1 MTTEAL
7 DRSPVAM
14 RAKIGAL
21 SAKIGSVI
29 VKIGSFI
36 AWLLWGSKFRA
47 KLTAGALILVVWQ
60 VGVWLF
66 AAKFVAKPI
75 NVVLVFPRV
84 LSDPLFQQATLSTL
98 TAVFQ
103 GLAIA
108 LVAGTVVGIAMGRM
122 KVFDRMLN
130 FYVNG
135 LYTMPMIALLPLLTI
150 WFGYSGDARLATII
164 FAAFF
169 SIVINARDGSRSVPP
184 EYLEV
189 CKAYRAPARFVWFD
203 ITLFSSLPYLIAG
216 FRLAAGRALVGA
228 VIAEFF
234 VSLPGV
240 GMYVLSNARSFKHNE
255 AVVGVLALIA
265 FGLLFELTM
274 NWIMRRYFPWY
285 RREGRGE

>member
-1 MTTEAL
+1 MTTDAAVG
-7 DRSPVAM
+7 RAPVA
-14 RAKIGAL
+14 RTNGRTSIGN
-21 SAKIGSVI
+21 
-29 VKIGSFI
+29 
-36 AWLLWGSKFRA
+36 LLWGTRLRA
-47 KLTAGALILVVWQ
+47 KLFAGVIILLIWQ
-60 VGVWLF
+60 VGVTLF
-66 AAKFVAKPI
+66 APAFVAKPI
-75 NVVLVFPRV
+75 GVALVFFSV
-84 LSDPLFQQATLSTL
+84 LSNATFQAAALDTL
-98 TAVFQ
+98 TAVLQ

-108 LVAGTVVGIAMGRM
+108 LVAGTIVGIAMGRM
-122 KVFDRMLN
+122 KVFDRLLN

-135 LYTMPMIALLPLLTI
+135 LYTMPMIALLPLITI
-150 WFGYSGDARLATII
+150 WFGYSSDARMATII

-189 CKAYRAPARFVWFD
+189 CKAYRAPSRFVWFD

-234 VSLPGV
+234 VSQPGV

-274 NWIMRRYFPWY
+274 NWVMKRYFPWY
-285 RREGRGE
+285 RRESRGD

>member
-1 MTTEAL
+1 MTTDAAL
-7 DRSPVAM
+7 GRVPVAQPGV
-14 RAKIGAL
+14 RAT
-21 SAKIGSVI
+21 IGS
-29 VKIGSFI
+29 
-36 AWLLWGSKFRA
+36 LLWGSRFRA
-47 KLTAGALILVVWQ
+47 KLFAGAIILLVWQ
-60 VGVWLF
+60 LGVMAF
-66 AAKFVAKPI
+66 APAFVAKPI
-75 NVVLVFPRV
+75 NVAQVVPAVLADSF
-84 LSDPLFQQATLSTL
+84 FQQAVVDTL

-108 LVAGTVVGIAMGRM
+108 LVAGTIVGIAMGRL
-122 KVFDRMLN
+122 KVCDRLLN

-150 WFGYSGDARLATII
+150 WFGYGSDARMATIV
-164 FAAFF
+164 FAGFF

-189 CKAYRAPARFVWFD
+189 CKAYRAPSRFVWFD
-203 ITLFSSLPYLIAG
+203 VTLFSSLPYLIAG

-240 GMYVLSNARSFKHNE
+240 GMYVLTNARSFKHNE
-255 AVVGVLALIA
+255 AVVGVFALVC

-285 RREGRGE
+285 RREGQGE